1 METSIRLLDVVALTT
16 DLPEK
21 GLVRGQVGT
30 VVEILSPDVC
40 EVEFSDD
47 DGRTYAQAALEGHQL
62 MVLHYR
68 SEFAGGDPAPRG
80 EDRRKAP

>member
-1 METSIRLLDVVALTT
+1 MSETIELLEVVALTA
-16 DLPEK
+16 DLPER

-30 VVEILSPDVC
+30 VVEALEPGVF

-47 DGRTYAQAALEGHQL
+47 DGQTYASLALRADQL

-68 SEFAGGDPAPRG
+68 PAQV
-80 EDRRKAP
+80 A

>member
-1 METSIRLLDVVALTT
+1 MYHQTIKLLDVVALTE
-16 DLPEK
+16 DLPAR

-30 VVEILSPDVC
+30 VVELLAPEVY

-47 DGRTYAQAALEGHQL
+47 DGRTYASLALNTNQV

-68 SEFAGGDPAPRG
+68 PLQVA
-80 EDRRKAP
+80 